1 MLSAAPPA
9 PYSTLTSHSL
19 CGSLPVDF
27 VPVASGWVRPVGG
40 RGRQRCGSFLL
51 FVVLQIVCV
60 HFLKAE
66 ALFIWHSPCSCH
78 LGV

>member
-9 PYSTLTSHSL
+9 PYSTLTSHSP

-40 RGRQRCGSFLL
+40 RGGRHCGSFLL
-51 FVVLQIVCV
+51 FVVLQVVHV
-60 HFLKAE
+60 HFLKAA
-66 ALFIWHSPCSCH
+66 ALFIRHSP
-78 LGV
+78 